1 MCKEGN
7 YLSQSILTALI
18 YYQKRDLS
26 LNTESAVVDG
36 SARAPVHFP
45 LLSKRYISCPH
56 IW

>member
-7 YLSQSILTALI
+7 YLSQSTLTALI
-18 YYQKRDLS
+18 YDQKRDLS

-36 SARAPVHFP
+36 PARAPVHFP